1 MAAPMR
7 HGFFAVKMRRAMPLL
22 AIILIAGAAL
32 ATAVG
37 PARAQEG
44 ASGSGGFDISAIEPP
59 PLGSRADFIA
69 AMSARRNENPDM
81 LGWRFDRMQRLVGN
95 GDLWREKEIAAFL
108 LTPRE
113 IFALDRNRSRA
124 YDHAYLDIG
133 WGVTISGPH
142 IVGRMTSALDLQPG
156 DRVLE
161 IGTGSG
167 YQAAILS
174 YLTDEVYS
182 IEIIEPL
189 AERTAATYAELAA
202 NGYPEYG
209 NIRTMAA
216 DGYHG
221 WAEHAPFDGIVV
233 TAAIDHIPPPLL
245 QQLAVGGR
253 MVIPVGPLGAQ
264 TLLRVTKEEGEDGL
278 VTINREDVYQGR
290 RTVSFVPFTREGGGV
305 WSRP

>member
-1 MAAPMR
+1 MARAAAREWRAGKGVLGFLIALLAAGLAAAPATAQSEPAA
-7 HGFFAVKMRRAMPLL
+7 GQ
-22 AIILIAGAAL
+22 AGAQL
-32 ATAVG
+32 AQAG
-37 PARAQEG
+37 
-44 ASGSGGFDISAIEPP
+44 GSFDISAIEPP
-59 PLGSRADFIA
+59 PLDDRQAFIEY
-69 AMSARRNENPDM
+69 MTGRRGEDAQM

-95 GDLWREKEIAAFL
+95 GDLWRDKEIAAFL
-108 LTPRE
+108 LAPRE
-113 IFALDRNRSRA
+113 IFALARNRARA

-133 WGVTISGPH
+133 YGVTISGPH
-142 IVGRMTSALDLQPG
+142 IVGRMTSALDLEPG

-189 AERTAATYAELAA
+189 AERTAETYADLAE
-202 NGYPEYG
+202 GEFPEYG

-221 WAEHAPFDGIVV
+221 WEEHAPYDGIIV

-245 QQLAVGGR
+245 QQLAVGGT

-264 TLLRVTKEEGEDGL
+264 TLLAVTKTEDGDGN
-278 VTINREDVYQGR
+278 IRIEREDIYQGR
-290 RTVSFVPFTREGGGV
+290 RTVSFVPFTRAD
-305 WSRP
+305 